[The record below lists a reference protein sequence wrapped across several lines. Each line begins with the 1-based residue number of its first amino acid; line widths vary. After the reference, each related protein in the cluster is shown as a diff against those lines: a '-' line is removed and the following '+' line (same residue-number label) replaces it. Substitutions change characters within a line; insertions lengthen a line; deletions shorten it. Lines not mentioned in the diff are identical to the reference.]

1 MQPNCA
7 KATPA
12 GVTGRRRPA
21 GRTRVHIDAT
31 HRRYLFRLPLTWGF
45 LNGRVQGIE
54 NVDAEALSAQR
65 ALTEALWQ
73 TLQRQGLKDGTSRSI
88 ECFFI
93 ARDEAVVPAL
103 LNGFPETAG
112 WRHELSVIDNTAG
125 GTAIK
130 LISPPAY
137 LTRQALL
144 ELVDVMMIAAHDS
157 GSVFDG
163 FQVDLS
169 DLQRRPWWKFQ

>member
-1 MQPNCA
+1 MQPNGA

-21 GRTRVHIDAT
+21 GRPRVHIDAT

-73 TLQRQGLKDGTSRSI
+73 TLQRH

-112 WRHELSVIDNTAG
+112 WRHELSAIDNTPG
-125 GTAIK
+125 GTSIK

-163 FQVDLS
+163 FEVDLS